1 MLWSKQEIL
10 HFTSPLVE
18 LWFFCFSTHLH
29 SCRAVQGP
37 SYAVLID
44 SKRWQSMSFHVPFSL
59 SPPQSGV
66 SDPSL
71 GHIWVKLSFVNS
83 NSISLSVF
91 LVSCIPSVFH
101 LLIKKDLFG
110 ALLLLLGIPTVFYY
124 SFYFFLSQKMQL
136 QIRQMILKFQWNISK
151 TRLNIW
157 CGQWI
162 LSPGLPILFSLHCPH
177 ASVMIST
184 SSDLC
189 LNYHHM

>member
-1 MLWSKQEIL
+1 M
-10 HFTSPLVE
+10 E
-18 LWFFCFSTHLH
+18 LWFYCFSHI
-29 SCRAVQGP
+29 CRVAELFRRP

-44 SKRWQSMSFHVPFSL
+44 SKRWQYMSFHVPFSL

-71 GHIWVKLSFVNS
+71 RHIWVKLRFVNS
-83 NSISLSVF
+83 NSISLSVSRVYHWF
-91 LVSCIPSVFH
+91 STCLLKKTCLVHYWSPGNSYCFSLFFSFPENAAT
-101 LLIKKDLFG
+101 DLTDD
-110 ALLLLLGIPTVFYY
+110 TV
-124 SFYFFLSQKMQL
+124 
-136 QIRQMILKFQWNISK
+136 KFQWNISK

-162 LSPGLPILFSLHCPH
+162 LSPGLPILFTLHFPH
-177 ASVMIST
+177 ASVMISA